1 MWDPREREDAD
12 RVDDFSPRSRDDARE
27 DSFDDD
33 DDDDDITLDLDLDL
47 AGDVFTNGHESL
59 SPAVGARAM
68 EDDEGDEWDG
78 GSMMREGSDDRGV
91 DRGVRGRTAPRA
103 SESALGSSPPATFSR
118 LGIRRDSSS
127 ATMRLAARENTG
139 IHLMAPRGNSTA

>member
-33 DDDDDITLDLDLDL
+33 DDNKLDLDLDL

-78 GSMMREGSDDRGV
+78 GSMMRDGSDDRGV
-91 DRGVRGRTAPRA
+91 DRGGPGGAEREREGQVRRAAEGAAVTERRAPADPFGGR
-103 SESALGSSPPATFSR
+103 
-118 LGIRRDSSS
+118 RR
-127 ATMRLAARENTG
+127 
-139 IHLMAPRGNSTA
+139 RGGGGRR